1 MNKITKQFFKKMND
15 ELEFILENNNNYSF
29 PFDET
34 FVEWKR
40 SLLPNLQG
48 TYKIKV
54 QRINTLSYETF
65 LILQT
70 ILRDMYWKYNNKENI
85 LLKAREENIDFELE
99 LSLMITG
106 DDDSFPYRS
115 SSKLTKFFEN
125 LGYDFIHTGETRKD
139 WVQDKLVILNIIE
152 IKELISN
159 GLLKKKYYNEY
170 VKKVNQDNI
179 KQIDVNAFYKK
190 AIKEFEDFIQNSITS
205 NQSFCIES
213 LLVKKEEVF
222 NYDELL
228 NDLIFI
234 ALNETKN
241 RNAISRESEDETND
255 RFRNALQ
262 YKHYNVRDQS
272 RGGESSSG
280 INAGERD
287 LVICN
292 SKGIDESV
300 IEAFILTS
308 LDTTVINKHY
318 EKLVKRYDTVGNS
331 INFILVYSK
340 TKKFDD
346 LWQKYIDYDK
356 FDNFVNT
363 KNKYSQKDNVRVGFS
378 EYNRMKIYHLFI
390 NFYSHGKGVLNV

>member
-1 MNKITKQFFKKMND
+1 MHKITKQFFKKMND

-34 FVEWKR
+34 FLEWKR

-125 LGYDFIHTGETRKD
+125 LGHDFIHTGETRKD
-139 WVQDKLVILNIIE
+139 WVKDKLAILNIIE
-152 IKELISN
+152 IKELIGN

-179 KQIDVNAFYKK
+179 KQIDVNVFYKK

-205 NQSFCIES
+205 NQPFSIES
-213 LLVKKEEVF
+213 LFVKKENIF
-222 NYDELL
+222 DYNKLRD
-228 NDLIFI
+228 DLIEI
-234 ALNETKN
+234 SLLETKN
-241 RNAISRESEDETND
+241 RNAISKESEDETND
-255 RFRNALQ
+255 RFRNALANRG
-262 YKHYNVRDQS
+262 YNITDQS

-292 SKGIDESV
+292 NKGLDESI
-300 IEAFILTS
+300 IEAFILNS
-308 LDTTVINKHY
+308 LDSTVINKHY
-318 EKLVKRYDTVGNS
+318 EKLVTRYDTVGNS
-331 INFILVYSK
+331 VNFILVYSK
-340 TKKFDD
+340 TKNFDD
-346 LWQKYIDYDK
+346 LWQKYIEYNGFESFID
-356 FDNFVNT
+356 T
-363 KNKYSQKDNVRVGFS
+363 KDEYSQKANVRVGIS
-378 EYNRMKIYHLFI
+378 EYGKMKVYHLFI
-390 NFYSHGKGVLNV
+390 NFYSHGGD